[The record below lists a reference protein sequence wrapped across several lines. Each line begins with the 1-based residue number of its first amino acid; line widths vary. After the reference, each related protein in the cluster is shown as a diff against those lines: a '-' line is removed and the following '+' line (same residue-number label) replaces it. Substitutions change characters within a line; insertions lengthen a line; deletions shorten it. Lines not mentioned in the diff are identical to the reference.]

1 MTVELLVLKKVFS
14 WLSLGPD
21 TETEHSLEGANGD
34 QNGFYL
40 HDDRLQNCFQVQ
52 GSLRLSENT
61 GWMKNNAENA
71 SELIGDTAKDKPP
84 HIHFKQQEM
93 EPHKTV
99 QWSEVISCSHASQ

>member
-1 MTVELLVLKKVFS
+1 MM
-14 WLSLGPD
+14 
-21 TETEHSLEGANGD
+21 A
-34 QNGFYL
+34 GF
-40 HDDRLQNCFQVQ
+40 CFQVQ

-71 SELIGDTAKDKPP
+71 SELIGDTTKDKPP